1 MKTII
6 HIRQLNIFI
15 LKYSI
20 IWKLYIKLKY
30 NVLNSRDMR
39 LNRPKVGTPEAERS
53 KEKYFSKLLNALT
66 NSYNYKD
73 GNTQLKL

>member
-1 MKTII
+1 
-6 HIRQLNIFI
+6 
-15 LKYSI
+15 
-20 IWKLYIKLKY
+20 
-30 NVLNSRDMR
+30 MR

-73 GNTQLKL
+73 GNTQLKLKELNKFN